1 MERVFIGCQSA
12 SDRAPDRHPRRGRS
26 GFFPDPC
33 RYIKPLCNEW
43 IALSI
48 IRPALDV
55 FGRCAFVR
63 AEAKEMLT

>member
-1 MERVFIGCQSA
+1 MEIWVFSRPVPIYQTTV
-12 SDRAPDRHPRRGRS
+12 
-26 GFFPDPC
+26 
-33 RYIKPLCNEW
+33 YEW

>member
-1 MERVFIGCQSA
+1 MSFLLVEHSIFGIS
-12 SDRAPDRHPRRGRS
+12 PRRGRS

-43 IALSI
+43 TALSI